1 MPLLLREPLLPT
13 PRLLLP
19 LSSLLLPQSLRLPLL
34 TQLPLVVLPLLLL
47 MGRAVG
53 RQL

>member
-34 TQLPLVVLPLLLL
+34 LL